1 MKPEGTSDIGTPV
14 QGQSTP
20 AHASPLTR
28 FSPLR
33 VAFGLGLLGLLYL
46 LGSTVGEYVPQFAE
60 WVDEQGA
67 WGPAVF
73 IVGYAVLTV
82 AFVSGALLTLTA
94 GAIFGIVEGTLYV
107 FVAATLGAS
116 IAFLVARYLARSAVE
131 ARIRGDKRFTAIDRA
146 IGAEG
151 RKIVFL
157 LRLVPFLP
165 FILLNYALGL
175 TRVRF
180 IDYLVASAGMLP
192 ATVVYVYY
200 GKLLGEVAAIAGGVQ
215 VERGPADYAMLA
227 AGLVAAIAV
236 SIIVTR
242 VARRALDEAT
252 GEAKSDTA

>member
-20 AHASPLTR
+20 THASPLTR

-252 GEAKSDTA
+252 GEAKSNIA

>member
-1 MKPEGTSDIGTPV
+1 MPT
-14 QGQSTP
+14 
-20 AHASPLTR
+20 HASPPTR
-28 FSPLR
+28 VSPLR

-60 WVDEQGA
+60 WVDDQGA

-146 IGAEG
+146 IGGEG

-180 IDYLVASAGMLP
+180 ADYLVASVGMLP

-200 GKLLGEVAAIAGGVQ
+200 GKVLGEVAAIAGGVQ
-215 VERGPADYAMLA
+215 IERGPADYAMLA

-242 VARRALDEAT
+242 VARRALAEAT
-252 GEAKSDTA
+252 GEAESNTA

>member
-1 MKPEGTSDIGTPV
+1 M
-14 QGQSTP
+14 QNQSTLTN
-20 AHASPLTR
+20 ASPPVR

-33 VAFGLGLLGLLYL
+33 VVVGLGLLGLLYW

-60 WVDEQGA
+60 WVDDQGA

-73 IVGYAVLTV
+73 ILGYALLTV

-131 ARIRGDKRFTAIDRA
+131 ARIRGDDRFTAIDRA
-146 IGAEG
+146 IGGEG

-180 IDYLVASAGMLP
+180 VDYLLASVGMLP

-200 GKLLGEVAAIAGGVQ
+200 GKVLGEVAAIAGGVEI
-215 VERGPADYAMLA
+215 ERGPADYAMLA

-242 VARRALDEAT
+242 VARRALAEAT
-252 GEAKSDTA
+252 DKAESHTA

>member
-252 GEAKSDTA
+252 GEAKSNIA

>member
-1 MKPEGTSDIGTPV
+1 VKPEGTSDIGTPV

-252 GEAKSDTA
+252 GEAKSNIA

>member
-116 IAFLVARYLARSAVE
+116 IAFLVARYLARDAVE
-131 ARIRGDKRFTAIDRA
+131 ARIRGDDRFTAIDRA
-146 IGAEG
+146 IGGEG

-180 IDYLVASAGMLP
+180 VDYLLASVGMLP

-200 GKLLGEVAAIAGGVQ
+200 GKVLGEVAAIAGGVEI
-215 VERGPADYAMLA
+215 ERGPADYAMLA

-242 VARRALDEAT
+242 VARRALAEAT
-252 GEAKSDTA
+252 GKAESNTA

>member
-1 MKPEGTSDIGTPV
+1 M
-14 QGQSTP
+14 
-20 AHASPLTR
+20 
-28 FSPLR
+28 
-33 VAFGLGLLGLLYL
+33 
-46 LGSTVGEYVPQFAE
+46 
-60 WVDEQGA
+60 
-67 WGPAVF
+67 
-73 IVGYAVLTV
+73 GYALLTV

-131 ARIRGDKRFTAIDRA
+131 ARIRGDDRFTAIDRA
-146 IGAEG
+146 IGGEG

-180 IDYLVASAGMLP
+180 VDYLLASVGMLP

-200 GKLLGEVAAIAGGVQ
+200 GKVLGEVAAIAGGVEI
-215 VERGPADYAMLA
+215 ERGPADYAMLA

-242 VARRALDEAT
+242 VARRALAEAT
-252 GEAKSDTA
+252 DKAESHTA

>member
-252 GEAKSDTA
+252 GEASDTA

>member
-1 MKPEGTSDIGTPV
+1 VKPEGTSDIGTPV

-33 VAFGLGLLGLLYL
+33 VAFGVGLLGLLYL

>member
-180 IDYLVASAGMLP
+180 VDYLLASVGMLP

-200 GKLLGEVAAIAGGVQ
+200 GKVLGEVAAIAGGVEI
-215 VERGPADYAMLA
+215 ERGPADYAMLA

-242 VARRALDEAT
+242 VARRALAEAT
-252 GEAKSDTA
+252 DKAESNTA